1 MNAGVVEGR
10 ARTASDL
17 AALVDPA
24 RIPTDEQARVIGWGA
39 KPALVVAGA
48 GSGKTETLSMRMVF
62 LLDHACEIW
71 GEDISPDEILCL
83 TFTRKA
89 AAEIADRAR
98 RRIDSAFG
106 LDAARPIPTVATYN
120 AYSAG
125 LVGEHGL
132 RVGVDPD
139 SVVLTDASLWQMSSA
154 IVEGWAGDLDA
165 ESAVSSIIGA
175 VPRLA
180 AQLSDHGASP
190 RDLAQIC
197 EAIAQKVGTLPSGA
211 LRGGGAPTKAQ
222 RAEAAKF
229 RARAAMAP
237 LLEEFARRKR
247 EGSFLDFADQIAL
260 ASRLARIPAVR
271 AVERSRFRAVLLDE
285 FQDTSHGQLDLF
297 AVMFGQSHPVMAVGD
312 PHQAIYGFRGA
323 SADSLAAFVDRF
335 GGASEVGVLSLSVSW
350 RNARGVLEAANA
362 ATKPLRARSR
372 VPVPT
377 LRAREGAATDGAAT
391 GGAGT
396 GAASGPWV
404 PAVSSCMY
412 ADTAAE
418 ARGVVDAVIER
429 RSAVEEWRVVVAAAQ
444 DRGLE
449 DRGLEDRGLK
459 DRSPE
464 DRGPG
469 DGRSGDGRPATAA
482 ILCRARRQFPAIVG
496 ALRAAGVH
504 YQVVG
509 LGGLLDT
516 PEIVELV
523 ALLECVHDPSRG
535 DSLMRLLASERFALG
550 AADLAALG
558 EWSRELAGP
567 RDAREGEPSILD
579 AVESLAE
586 DGWHSREGRF
596 LTASARERLGEVR
609 ALIAAVRAHTYLPLG
624 ELVAF
629 AWRADALDIECAAS
643 RPQAS
648 ATVALEAFADVAR
661 GFASGAER
669 ATLGAFLAWLDA
681 ARDEESGLD
690 SPVAAPDPTAVQVQ
704 TIHSAKGLEW
714 DVVAVPGLMDGRFPK
729 VDRPTAGRP
738 GYRDAGW
745 MSGLATLPWP
755 LRRDSAG
762 LPDWRWQASTDA
774 KEWGASKEEFR
785 LAAGAYRVEEER
797 RLFYVAVTRAF
808 FSVILT
814 GAWWDSG
821 VTPFEPSLYMSE
833 LADGGIVSREGW
845 ETRPEDNPLAGEPA
859 PSAPWPPDATP
870 TQRRIRALASEV
882 GAVVS
887 RGASGD
893 LEALPHGRE
902 VAAMLAEQTAR
913 SGHAPSVTL
922 PTHLSATELV
932 SLARDGDGFARDLRR
947 PIPAEPTE
955 AAARGSA
962 FHGWVEAHYGAV
974 SLWDDEDAEESAGDI
989 GALRDSFLASPWA
1002 ARMPLATE
1010 ARVEVPLGALTLRS
1024 QIDAVFPAGGGL
1036 DRVTVV
1042 DWKTGAPPKDPAER
1056 AAREVQLATYR
1067 LAWSRWKGL
1076 PLDEVD
1082 AVFFYASTGQ
1092 TVAPE
1097 RMLGEDEIVAL
1108 VLAAVR

>member
-1 MNAGVVEGR
+1 MSAGAVEGR
-10 ARTASDL
+10 ARTVTEL

-24 RIPTDEQARVIGWGA
+24 RIPTEEQARVIGWGA
-39 KPALVVAGA
+39 RPALVVAGA

-62 LLDHACEIW
+62 LLDHAREIW

-89 AAEIADRAR
+89 AAEIAERAG

-106 LDAARPIPTVATYN
+106 ADAARPVPAVATYN
-120 AYSAG
+120 AYAAG

-139 SVVLTDASLWQMSSA
+139 SVVLTDASLWQMASA
-154 IVEGWAGDLDA
+154 IVEGWSDDLDA
-165 ESAVSSIIGA
+165 ESAVSSIIRA

-190 RDLAQIC
+190 SDLARMCDAISQI
-197 EAIAQKVGTLPSGA
+197 VGSVPSGA

-222 RAEAAKF
+222 RAEAARF

-247 EGSFLDFADQIAL
+247 DGSFLDFADQIAL
-260 ASRLARIPAVR
+260 AGRLARIPAVR
-271 AVERSRFRAVLLDE
+271 AVERSRYRVVLLDE
-285 FQDTSHGQLDLF
+285 FQDTSHGQMDLF

-335 GGASEVGVLSLSVSW
+335 GGEGEVGVLSLSVSW

-362 ATKPLRARSR
+362 ATEPLRARSK
-372 VPVPT
+372 VPVPV
-377 LRAREGAATDGAAT
+377 LRAREGAPT
-391 GGAGT
+391 GGGT
-396 GAASGPWV
+396 GATSGPEV
-404 PAVSSCMY
+404 PSVTAHMY

-418 ARGVVDAVIER
+418 ARGVVDALIER
-429 RSAVEEWRVVVAAAQ
+429 RAAIEKWRAAAEVEARRAVA
-444 DRGLE
+444 DG
-449 DRGLEDRGLK
+449 
-459 DRSPE
+459 
-464 DRGPG
+464 G
-469 DGRSGDGRPATAA
+469 DGRRAKDRHPGQRRPATAA
-482 ILCRARRQFPAIVG
+482 ILCRARRQFPAIVA
-496 ALRAAGVH
+496 ALRAAGVR

-523 ALLECVHDPSRG
+523 ALLESAHDPSRG
-535 DSLMRLLASERFALG
+535 DSLMRLLASEGFALG

-567 RDAREGEPSILD
+567 RDARDAEPSIVD
-579 AVESLAE
+579 GVESLPW
-586 DGWHSREGRF
+586 DGWRSREGRL
-596 LTASARERLGEVR
+596 LTAAARERLGEAR

-648 ATVALEAFADVAR
+648 ATVALDAFADVAR
-661 GFASGAER
+661 TFASGAER

-690 SPVAAPDPTAVQVQ
+690 SPVSPPDPTAVQVQ
-704 TIHSAKGLEW
+704 TVHSAKGLEW

-729 VDRPTAGRP
+729 VDRPAAGKP
-738 GYRDAGW
+738 GYRDGGW

-755 LRRDSAG
+755 LRRDAAG
-762 LPDWRWQASTDA
+762 LPAWGWQGSADG
-774 KEWGASKEEFR
+774 KEWEARKEDFR

-814 GAWWDSG
+814 GAWWDAG
-821 VTPFEPSLYMSE
+821 VTPFEPSLYVRE

-845 ETRPEDNPLAGEPA
+845 EARPEANPSAEALPLA
-859 PSAPWPPDATP
+859 APWPADATDA
-870 TQRRIRALASEV
+870 QRRIRDLAAEV
-882 GAVVS
+882 ADVVS
-887 RGASGD
+887 GGVVSGGVVSSGD
-893 LEALPHGRE
+893 SGDAEALPHGRE
-902 VAAMLAEQTAR
+902 IAAMLAEQAAR
-913 SGHAPSVTL
+913 SGRASTVTL
-922 PTHLSATELV
+922 PAHLSATELV
-932 SLARDGDGFARDLRR
+932 SLARDADAFARDLRR
-947 PIPAEPTE
+947 PIPAEPTQ

-974 SLWDDEDAEESAGDI
+974 SLWDDEEGDESGGDI
-989 GALRDSFLASPWA
+989 GALRDAFLASPWA

-1010 ARVEVPLGALTLRS
+1010 ARVEVPLGAWTLRS
-1024 QIDAVFPAGGGL
+1024 QIDAVFPAGAGL

-1042 DWKTGAPPKDPAER
+1042 DWKTGAPPKDPTER
-1056 AAREVQLATYR
+1056 AAREIQLATYR
-1067 LAWSRWKGL
+1067 LAWSRWKGV
-1076 PLDEVD
+1076 PIDDVD

-1097 RMLGEDEIVAL
+1097 RMLGEEEIVAL
-1108 VLAAVR
+1108 VLAAGR

>member
-1 MNAGVVEGR
+1 MSAGVVEGR
-10 ARTASDL
+10 ARTVSDL

-24 RIPTDEQARVIGWGA
+24 RIPTEEQARVIGWGA
-39 KPALVVAGA
+39 NPALVVAGA
-48 GSGKTETLSMRMVF
+48 GSGKTETLSMRMVY
-62 LLDHACEIW
+62 LLDHAREIW

-89 AAEIADRAR
+89 AAEIADRAG

-106 LDAARPIPTVATYN
+106 ADAARPVPTVATYN

-154 IVEGWAGDLDA
+154 IVEGWAEDLDA

-190 RDLAQIC
+190 HDLARIC
-197 EAIAQKVGTLPSGA
+197 EAIAQAVGTMPSGA
-211 LRGGGAPTKAQ
+211 LRGTGAPTKAQ

-247 EGSFLDFADQIAL
+247 DGSFLDFADQVAL
-260 ASRLARIPAVR
+260 AGRLARIPAVR
-271 AVERSRFRAVLLDE
+271 AVERSRYRAVLLDE
-285 FQDTSHGQLDLF
+285 FQDTSHGQMDLF
-297 AVMFGQSHPVMAVGD
+297 ALMFGQSHPVMAVGD

-335 GGASEVGVLSLSVSW
+335 GGEGEVGVLSLSVSW
-350 RNARGVLEAANA
+350 RNARGVLEAANS
-362 ATKPLRARSR
+362 ATEPLRARSK
-372 VPVPT
+372 VPVPV
-377 LRAREGAATDGAAT
+377 LRAREGAASGIAA
-391 GGAGT
+391 
-396 GAASGPWV
+396 GPQV
-404 PAVSSCMY
+404 PAVSARMY
-412 ADTAAE
+412 GDTAAE
-418 ARGVVDAVIER
+418 ARGVVDALVER
-429 RSAVEEWRVVVAAAQ
+429 RSAVEEWRIAAAAAEG
-444 DRGLE
+444 RRSE
-449 DRGLEDRGLK
+449 DLRTEEQR
-459 DRSPE
+459 PE
-464 DRGPG
+464 DRLADGGRPG
-469 DGRSGDGRPATAA
+469 DRRPATAA
-482 ILCRARRQFPAIVG
+482 ILCRARRQFPAIVA
-496 ALRAAGVH
+496 ALRAAGVQ

-516 PEIVELV
+516 PEVVELV
-523 ALLECVHDPSRG
+523 ALLECAHDPSRG

-579 AVESLAE
+579 AVESLPK
-586 DGWHSREGRF
+586 DGWRSREGRP
-596 LTASARERLGEVR
+596 LTASARERLREVR
-609 ALIAAVRAHTYLPLG
+609 ALIAVVRAHTYLPLG

-648 ATVALEAFADVAR
+648 ATVALDAFADVAR
-661 GFASGAER
+661 SFASGAER

-690 SPVAAPDPTAVQVQ
+690 SPVAPPDPAAVQVQ

-729 VDRPTAGRP
+729 VDRPTPGRP
-738 GYRDAGW
+738 GYRDGGW
-745 MSGLATLPWP
+745 TSGLATLPWP
-755 LRRDSAG
+755 LRRDAAG
-762 LPDWRWQASTDA
+762 LPDWRWQGSTDA
-774 KEWGASKEEFR
+774 KDWGARKEDFR

-833 LADGGIVSREGW
+833 LADRGIVSREGW
-845 ETRPEDNPLAGEPA
+845 EPRPEANPSAEA
-859 PSAPWPPDATP
+859 PPLGAPWPPDATRA
-870 TQRRIRALASEV
+870 QRGILVLAAEV
-882 GAVVS
+882 GEVVS

-893 LEALPHGRE
+893 VEALPHGRE
-902 VAAMLAEQTAR
+902 IAAMLAEQAAR
-913 SGHAPSVTL
+913 SGRASTVAMPA
-922 PTHLSATELV
+922 HLSATELV
-932 SLARDGDGFARDLRR
+932 SLARDAGAFARDLRR

-974 SLWDDEDAEESAGDI
+974 SLWDGDDAEEEPGGDI
-989 GALRDSFLASPWA
+989 GTLQEAFLASPWA

-1010 ARVEVPLGALTLRS
+1010 ARVEVPLGSLTLRS

-1036 DRVTVV
+1036 DRITVV
-1042 DWKTGAPPKDPAER
+1042 DWKTGAPPKDPGER

-1067 LAWSRWKGL
+1067 LAWSRWKGI
-1076 PLDEVD
+1076 PIEEVD

-1097 RMLGEDEIVAL
+1097 RMLGEEEIVAL
-1108 VLAAVR
+1108 MLAAVR

>member
-1 MNAGVVEGR
+1 MSAGVVQGR
-10 ARTASDL
+10 ARTVADL
-17 AALVDPA
+17 ASLVDPA
-24 RIPTDEQARVIGWGA
+24 RIPTEEQARVIGWGA

-48 GSGKTETLSMRMVF
+48 GSGKTETLSMRMVH
-62 LLDHACEIW
+62 LLDHAREIW

-106 LDAARPIPTVATYN
+106 ADAARPVPTVATYN

-154 IVEGWAGDLDA
+154 IVEGWAEDLDA

-175 VPRLA
+175 IPRLA
-180 AQLSDHGASP
+180 AQLSDHGAGP
-190 RDLAQIC
+190 GDLARIC
-197 EAIAQKVGTLPSGA
+197 EAVAQTVGTVPSGA
-211 LRGGGAPTKAQ
+211 ARGAGAPTKAQ

-247 EGSFLDFADQIAL
+247 DGSFLDFADQIAL
-260 ASRLARIPAVR
+260 AGRLARIPAVR
-271 AVERSRFRAVLLDE
+271 AVERSRYRVVLLDE
-285 FQDTSHGQLDLF
+285 FQDTSHGQMDLF
-297 AVMFGQSHPVMAVGD
+297 AMLFGQSHPVMAVGD

-323 SADSLAAFVDRF
+323 SADSLADFVDRF
-335 GGASEVGVLSLSVSW
+335 GGEGEVGVLSLSVSW
-350 RNARGVLEAANA
+350 RNATGVLEAANA
-362 ATKPLRARSR
+362 ATEPLRARSR
-372 VPVPT
+372 VPVPI
-377 LRAREGAATDGAAT
+377 LRAREGA
-391 GGAGT
+391 GT
-396 GAASGPWV
+396 GAVPGPQI
-404 PAVSSCMY
+404 PAVTAHMY
-412 ADTAAE
+412 ADAAEE
-418 ARGVVDAVIER
+418 ARGVVDALVAR
-429 RSAVEEWRVVVAAAQ
+429 RSGVEEWRAASLAA
-444 DRGLE
+444 E
-449 DRGLEDRGLK
+449 DRRADDR
-459 DRSPE
+459 
-464 DRGPG
+464 
-469 DGRSGDGRPATAA
+469 RPATAA
-482 ILCRARRQFPAIVG
+482 ILCRARRQFPTIVA
-496 ALRAAGVH
+496 ALRAAGVR

-523 ALLECVHDPSRG
+523 ALLECAHDPSRG
-535 DSLMRLLASERFALG
+535 DSLMRLLASERLALG

-567 RDAREGEPSILD
+567 RDAREGEPSIVD
-579 AVESLAE
+579 AVESLPH
-586 DGWHSREGRF
+586 DGWRSREGRP
-596 LTASARERLGEVR
+596 LTATARERLREVR
-609 ALIAAVRAHTYLPLG
+609 ALIGAVRAHTYLPLG
-624 ELVAF
+624 EFVAF
-629 AWRADALDIECAAS
+629 AWRADALDIECEAS
-643 RPQAS
+643 RHQAS
-648 ATVALEAFADVAR
+648 ATVVLDAFADVAR
-661 GFASGAER
+661 TFGAGAER

-690 SPVAAPDPTAVQVQ
+690 SPVAPPDPTAVQVQ
-704 TIHSAKGLEW
+704 TIHAAKGLEW
-714 DVVAVPGLMDGRFPK
+714 DVVAVPGLVDGRFPK
-729 VDRPTAGRP
+729 VDRPTAGKP

-745 MSGLATLPWP
+745 TSGLAALPWP

-762 LPDWRWQASTDA
+762 LPEWRWQGSTDA
-774 KEWGASKEEFR
+774 KDWGLRKDDFR

-814 GAWWDSG
+814 GAWWGEG
-821 VTPFEPSLYMSE
+821 VTPFEPSLYTSE
-833 LADGGIVSREGW
+833 LVDCGVVSREGW
-845 ETRPEDNPLAGEPA
+845 EPRPETNPSADASPL
-859 PSAPWPPDATP
+859 SAPWPPEATGA
-870 TQRRIRALASEV
+870 QRRIRDLAAEV
-882 GAVVS
+882 GEAVS
-887 RGASGD
+887 RGTSGD
-893 LEALPHGRE
+893 IEDLPHGRE
-902 VAAMLAEQTAR
+902 IAAMLAEQAAR
-913 SGHAPSVTL
+913 SGHASTVTL

-932 SLARDGDGFARDLRR
+932 SLARDAEAFARDLRR

-974 SLWDDEDAEESAGDI
+974 SLWDDEDAPESGGDI

-1002 ARMPLATE
+1002 ARIPVATE
-1010 ARVEVPLGALTLRS
+1010 ARVEVPLGSLTLRS
-1024 QIDAVFPAGGGL
+1024 QIDAVFPAGAGL

-1042 DWKTGAPPKDPAER
+1042 DWKTGAPPADPAER

-1067 LAWSRWKGL
+1067 LAWSRWKGM
-1076 PLDEVD
+1076 PLEEVD
-1082 AVFFYASTGQ
+1082 AVFFYALTGQ

-1097 RMLGEDEIVAL
+1097 RMLGEEEIVAL
-1108 VLAAVR
+1108 VLAAGR

>member
-1 MNAGVVEGR
+1 MSAGVVEGR
-10 ARTASDL
+10 ARTVSDL

-24 RIPTDEQARVIGWGA
+24 RIPTEEQARVIGWGA
-39 KPALVVAGA
+39 RPALVVAGA

-62 LLDHACEIW
+62 LLDHAREIW

-89 AAEIADRAR
+89 AAEIADRAG

-106 LDAARPIPTVATYN
+106 ADAARPVPTVATYN

-154 IVEGWAGDLDA
+154 IVEGWADDLDA

-180 AQLSDHGASP
+180 AQLSDHGARP
-190 RDLAQIC
+190 RDLARMC
-197 EAIAQKVGTLPSGA
+197 EAIAQTVGTLPSGA
-211 LRGGGAPTKAQ
+211 LRGTGAPTKAQ
-222 RAEAAKF
+222 RAEAARF

-247 EGSFLDFADQIAL
+247 DGSFLDFADQIAL
-260 ASRLARIPAVR
+260 AGRLARIPAVR
-271 AVERSRFRAVLLDE
+271 AVERSRYRVVLLDE
-285 FQDTSHGQLDLF
+285 FQDTSHGQMDLF

-335 GGASEVGVLSLSVSW
+335 GGGGEVGVLSLSVSW

-362 ATKPLRARSR
+362 TTESLRARSK
-372 VPVPT
+372 VPVPI
-377 LRAREGAATDGAAT
+377 LRAREGAATGV
-391 GGAGT
+391 
-396 GAASGPWV
+396 ASAPQV
-404 PAVSSCMY
+404 PAVSAHMY
-412 ADTAAE
+412 TDTAAE
-418 ARGVVDAVIER
+418 ARGVVDALVER
-429 RSAVEEWRVVVAAAQ
+429 RSAVEEWRVAAAAI
-444 DRGLE
+444 R
-449 DRGLEDRGLK
+449 
-459 DRSPE
+459 
-464 DRGPG
+464 
-469 DGRSGDGRPATAA
+469 RPATAA
-482 ILCRARRQFPAIVG
+482 ILCRARRQFPAIVA
-496 ALRAAGVH
+496 ALRAGGVR

-523 ALLECVHDPSRG
+523 ALLECAHDPSRG

-579 AVESLAE
+579 AVESLPE
-586 DGWHSREGRF
+586 DGWRSREGR
-596 LTASARERLGEVR
+596 LLSASARERLREVR

-624 ELVAF
+624 ELISF

-648 ATVALEAFADVAR
+648 ATVALDAFADVAR
-661 GFASGAER
+661 TFASGAER

-690 SPVAAPDPTAVQVQ
+690 SPVAPPDPTAVQVQ

-714 DVVAVPGLMDGRFPK
+714 DVVAVPGLVDGRFPK
-729 VDRPTAGRP
+729 VDRPTAGKP

-762 LPDWRWQASTDA
+762 LPDWRWQGSTDA
-774 KEWGASKEEFR
+774 KEWGASKEDFR

-833 LADGGIVSREGW
+833 LADGGVVSREGW
-845 ETRPEDNPLAGEPA
+845 EPRPETNPSAEA
-859 PSAPWPPDATP
+859 PPLSAPWPPDASCA
-870 TQRRIRALASEV
+870 QRRIRDLAAEV
-882 GAVVS
+882 GEVVS

-893 LEALPHGRE
+893 VEALPHGRE
-902 VAAMLAEQTAR
+902 IAAMLAEQAAR
-913 SGHAPSVTL
+913 SGRASTVTM

-932 SLARDGDGFARDLRR
+932 SLARDADAFARDLRR

-974 SLWDDEDAEESAGDI
+974 SLWDDEDAEESGGDI
-989 GALRDSFLASPWA
+989 GALRDAFLASPWA

-1010 ARVEVPLGALTLRS
+1010 ARVEVPLGSLTLRS
-1024 QIDAVFPAGGGL
+1024 QIDAVFPPGAGL

-1042 DWKTGAPPKDPAER
+1042 DWKTGAPPKDPEER

-1067 LAWSRWKGL
+1067 LAWSRWKGI
-1076 PLDEVD
+1076 PIEEVD

-1097 RMLGEDEIVAL
+1097 RFLGEEEIVAL

>member
-1 MNAGVVEGR
+1 MSAGAVEGR
-10 ARTASDL
+10 ARTAAEL

-24 RIPTDEQARVIGWGA
+24 RTPTEEQARVIGWGA
-39 KPALVVAGA
+39 RPALVVAGA

-62 LLDHACEIW
+62 LLDHAREIW

-89 AAEIADRAR
+89 AAEIAERAG

-106 LDAARPIPTVATYN
+106 ADAARPVPAVATYN
-120 AYSAG
+120 AYAAA

-139 SVVLTDASLWQMSSA
+139 SVVLTDASLWQMASA
-154 IVEGWAGDLDA
+154 IVEGWSDDLDA
-165 ESAVSSIIGA
+165 ESAVSSIVRA

-180 AQLSDHGASP
+180 AQLLDHGASP
-190 RDLAQIC
+190 GDLARMC
-197 EAIAQKVGTLPSGA
+197 DAIAETVGSVPSGA

-222 RAEAAKF
+222 RAEAARF

-247 EGSFLDFADQIAL
+247 DGSFLDFADQIAL
-260 ASRLARIPAVR
+260 AGRLARIPAVR
-271 AVERSRFRAVLLDE
+271 AIERSRYRVVLLDE
-285 FQDTSHGQLDLF
+285 FQDTSHGQMDLF

-335 GGASEVGVLSLSVSW
+335 GGEGEVGVLSLSVSW
-350 RNARGVLEAANA
+350 RNARGVLEAANS
-362 ATKPLRARSR
+362 ATEPLRARSK
-372 VPVPT
+372 VPVPV
-377 LRAREGAATDGAAT
+377 LRAREGAATSAA
-391 GGAGT
+391 
-396 GAASGPWV
+396 PEV
-404 PAVSSCMY
+404 PSVTAHMY

-418 ARGVVDAVIER
+418 ARGVVDELIER
-429 RSAVEEWRVVVAAAQ
+429 RSAVEAWRAAAEVEAWRAAAGAG
-444 DRGLE
+444 DDHRAE
-449 DRGLEDRGLK
+449 DRHPDMR
-459 DRSPE
+459 
-464 DRGPG
+464 
-469 DGRSGDGRPATAA
+469 RPATAA
-482 ILCRARRQFPAIVG
+482 ILCRARRQFPAIVA
-496 ALRAAGVH
+496 ALRAAGVR

-523 ALLECVHDPSRG
+523 ALLECAHDPSRG

-567 RDAREGEPSILD
+567 RDARDAEPSIVD
-579 AVESLAE
+579 AVESLPG
-586 DGWHSREGRF
+586 DGWRSREGR
-596 LTASARERLGEVR
+596 LLSAAASERLREAR
-609 ALIAAVRAHTYLPLG
+609 ALITAVRAHTYLPLG

-648 ATVALEAFADVAR
+648 ATAALDAFADVAR
-661 GFASGAER
+661 TFASGAER

-690 SPVAAPDPTAVQVQ
+690 SPVSPPDPTAVQVQ
-704 TIHSAKGLEW
+704 TVHSAKGLEW

-729 VDRPTAGRP
+729 VDRPAAGKS
-738 GYRDAGW
+738 GYRDGGW

-755 LRRDSAG
+755 LRRDAAG
-762 LPDWRWQASTDA
+762 LPDWRWRGSADGTEWEA
-774 KEWGASKEEFR
+774 RKEDFR

-814 GAWWDSG
+814 GAWWDAG
-821 VTPFEPSLYMSE
+821 VTPFEPSLYVSE
-833 LADGGIVSREGW
+833 LADDGIVSREGW
-845 ETRPEDNPLAGEPA
+845 EVRPETNPSAEALPLA
-859 PSAPWPPDATP
+859 APWPPDATDA
-870 TQRRIRALASEV
+870 QRRIRDLAAEV
-882 GAVVS
+882 AEVVS
-887 RGASGD
+887 AGVVSSGVSGD
-893 LEALPHGRE
+893 VEALPHGRE
-902 VAAMLAEQTAR
+902 IAAMLADQAAR
-913 SGHAPSVTL
+913 SGRASTVTL
-922 PTHLSATELV
+922 PAHLSATELV
-932 SLARDGDGFARDLRR
+932 SLARDADAFARDLRR
-947 PIPAEPTE
+947 PIPAEPTQ
-955 AAARGSA
+955 ALARGSA

-974 SLWDDEDAEESAGDI
+974 SLWDDEDGDESGGEI
-989 GALRDSFLASPWA
+989 GALRDAFLASPWA

-1010 ARVEVPLGALTLRS
+1010 ARVEVPLGAWTLRS

-1056 AAREVQLATYR
+1056 AAREIQLATYR
-1067 LAWSRWKGL
+1067 LAWSRWKGI
-1076 PLDEVD
+1076 PVEDVD

-1097 RMLGEDEIVAL
+1097 RMLGEEEIVAL
-1108 VLAAVR
+1108 VLAAGR